1 MSSRFVPLIAVWLL
15 WASVAAAQTIALYTF
30 DEPQGLYP
38 SSVISD
44 LSDNDYPLVLG
55 LGGVIVAGKF
65 GNALQ
70 PIEQPRLTIP
80 KTGNGQQEVLFGLIS
95 LPALPGRKTPPLSW
109 ENANFCALMTAG
121 EAHLRKEVGFANP
134 TQTKLNLGA
143 FDWTIEFWFQFS
155 GNTRAD
161 GVVFELGQGPRADNP
176 IMTRLVLE
184 KGLRAFRF
192 LNVPG
197 GISLSIPTSH
207 AALSNSLWHHIAFVY
222 EAASGQMR
230 HYVDGRLQP
239 LPEKAKIKPVPYG
252 EEAYLSLGRDGLWE
266 KPLQGRLDELRF
278 SEGQV
283 YLKDFTPP
291 KSFSPLYNDSYT
303 RDELRQ
309 GPPLLF
315 NEQRKEG
322 VPIRLLDRKYLFI
335 DDAIVASM
343 RDIHFTAN
351 PPRYVERVMSNIR
364 GTFRKHLTVIED
376 GAGRI
381 RLYMAV
387 EDDHLAVWL
396 SEDGKHFVA
405 PDLGGNR
412 PGERKNIV
420 LAEPAGTGQVF
431 IDENA
436 PPQERWRYLSGFQGR
451 GIFLYVSP
459 DGFTFTRIKT
469 AVLPFRAGSQSN
481 IFYDDQRQAYLSYH
495 RSDLWA
501 TASGETERGFVMA
514 YATDLK
520 RPWPF
525 TPLTQE
531 EQLKRAKV
539 ERTHHLLPWYLDN
552 GPLTPGGFGF
562 EYPRIFAPSDTLDPS
577 GTDIY
582 VPKALKYPW
591 APDVYLAFP
600 AIYFH
605 YEGETHL
612 PRKALTE
619 GPEGFRGG
627 PIESQLAV
635 SRDGLQWKRYPRPA
649 YIPIGK
655 YDGDEIKQ
663 IYPAQGLV
671 RRGDEIWQYFFG
683 DELYHSSP
691 GRAKAKRGVYRV
703 VQRLD
708 GFVSADSPYD
718 REAYIITK
726 PFVFEGNRLVLNINT
741 SATGYAQ
748 LGFVDADGRPIAGFS
763 LDESLYINTNST
775 EHEVKWLKRGEDV
788 SPLEGKIVRL
798 EFRMRGTKLYAMQ
811 FVKR

>member
-1 MSSRFVPLIAVWLL
+1 MSCRFVPLIAVWLL
-15 WASVAAAQTIALYTF
+15 WVSAASAQTIALYTF

-55 LGGVIVAGKF
+55 LGGMIVAGKF

-70 PIEQPRLTIP
+70 PIEQPRPTIL
-80 KTGNGQQEVLFGLIS
+80 KTGNIRQDILFGLIS
-95 LPALPGRKTPPLSW
+95 LPVPAGRKTPPLSW

-121 EAHLRKEVGFANP
+121 ERHLRKEVSFANP

-143 FDWTIEFWFQFS
+143 FDWTIEFWFQFD
-155 GNTRAD
+155 GNAQAD
-161 GVVFELGQGPRADNP
+161 GVIFELGQGPRADNE
-176 IMTRLVLE
+176 IMTKLVLE
-184 KGLRAFRF
+184 KGLRAFRL

-197 GISLSIPTSH
+197 GISLSIPTSRT
-207 AALSNSLWHHIAFVY
+207 ALSNSLWHHVAFVY
-222 EAASGQMR
+222 DATTGQIR
-230 HYVDGRLQP
+230 HYVDGKLQP
-239 LPEKAKIKPVPYG
+239 LPEKVKLKPVPYG
-252 EEAYLSLGRDGLWE
+252 EEAYLSIGRDGLWE

-278 SEGQV
+278 SEGQL
-283 YLKDFTPP
+283 YTKDFAPP
-291 KSFSPLYNDSYT
+291 NSFSPLYNGSYT
-303 RDELRQ
+303 RDELRP

-315 NEQRKEG
+315 DGKRNDG
-322 VPIRLLDRKYLFI
+322 APIRLMGRKYLFI
-335 DDAIVASM
+335 DDAIIASM
-343 RDIHFTAN
+343 RDIQFTAN
-351 PPRYVERVMSNIR
+351 PPRYVERVMNDIR
-364 GTFRKHLTVIED
+364 GAFRKHLTVIED
-376 GAGRI
+376 EAGRI
-381 RLYMAV
+381 RLYTAV
-387 EDDHLAVWL
+387 ENDSLAVWI

-405 PDLGGNR
+405 PELGSSKTG
-412 PGERKNIV
+412 GRKNIV
-420 LAEPAGTGQVF
+420 IAEPAGTGQVF
-431 IDENA
+431 IDDNA

-451 GIFLYVSP
+451 GIFLYLSP
-459 DGFTFTRIKT
+459 DGFRFNRIKT
-469 AVLPFRAGSQSN
+469 AVLPFRSGSQSN
-481 IFYDDQRQAYLSYH
+481 IFYDDQRRVYVSYH

-501 TASGETERGFVMA
+501 TATGETERGFVMTQ
-514 YATDLK
+514 ATDIK

-531 EQLKRAKV
+531 EQLKRAKE
-539 ERTHHLLPWYLDN
+539 ERTHRLFPWYLDN

-562 EYPRIFAPSDTLDPS
+562 EYPRIFAPSDTLDPP

-582 VPKALKYPW
+582 VPKAVKYPW

-600 AIYFH
+600 SVYFH
-605 YEGETHL
+605 YEGETHP
-612 PRKALTE
+612 PRKELTE

-627 PIESQLAV
+627 TIEAQLAV
-635 SRDGLQWKRYPRPA
+635 SRDGVRWRRYPRPA

-663 IYPAQGLV
+663 IYLAQGMI

-691 GRAKAKRGVYRV
+691 GRVAAKRGVYRV

-708 GFVSADSPYD
+708 GFASADSPYD
-718 REAYIITK
+718 KEAYLITK

-748 LGFVDADGRPIAGFS
+748 VGFVDVDGKPIAGFS
-763 LDESLYINTNST
+763 LDDCLYINTNST
-775 EHEVKWLKRGEDV
+775 EYEVKWLKQGGDV
-788 SPLEGKIVRL
+788 SQLEGNVVRL

-811 FVKR
+811 FIKR